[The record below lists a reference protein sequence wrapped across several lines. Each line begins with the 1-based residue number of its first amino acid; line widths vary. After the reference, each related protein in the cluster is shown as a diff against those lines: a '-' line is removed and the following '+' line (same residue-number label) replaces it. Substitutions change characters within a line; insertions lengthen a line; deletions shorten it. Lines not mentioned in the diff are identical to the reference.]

1 MVAHTP
7 LHCRIR
13 PPRILLHSKSLTAA
27 QSNSGSWTAGEVI
40 AMISREIVRPRKI
53 SYNLARD
60 RYQCTK
66 SYPFNTSSKRRKL
79 EETASWGQAQN
90 SLDLLKLELGYG
102 KVQQIT
108 IRIVTA

>member
-1 MVAHTP
+1 MMETII
-7 LHCRIR
+7 C
-13 PPRILLHSKSLTAA
+13 LTAA

-53 SYNLARD
+53 YYNLARD

-66 SYPFNTSSKRRKL
+66 RVILSTHPARDESWKKQQAGAKL
-79 EETASWGQAQN
+79 CQAQN

>member
-1 MVAHTP
+1 MNQQYQVDTTDLQVMHAY
-7 LHCRIR
+7 
-13 PPRILLHSKSLTAA
+13 LTAA

-79 EETASWGQAQN
+79 EETARQYF
-90 SLDLLKLELGYG
+90 LLSFS
-102 KVQQIT
+102 
-108 IRIVTA
+108 

>member
-1 MVAHTP
+1 MCQMNFVQLP
-7 LHCRIR
+7 NLVRVY
-13 PPRILLHSKSLTAA
+13 LTAA

-79 EETASWGQAQN
+79 EETASWGQAVPSSEQ
-90 SLDLLKLELGYG
+90 LRF
-102 KVQQIT
+102 T
-108 IRIVTA
+108 